1 MAMNR
6 FNLPDD
12 VTLDMIDD
20 HFGSPDPVGTCA
32 RCGDELDEESAH
44 CFDGD
49 DYCSGCLDQ
58 VAREADRYC
67 SNCGVVEHECFT
79 TAFND
84 EPYCRP
90 CLLQQLTNLRRLGE
104 IFELGVANGVPL
116 VTPVVFVLEGD
127 ADTTYIGTHEV
138 IQHEKIVLHIAPVS
152 AGDTEILQAALDEA
166 ISAAR
171 VTFVSG
177 LQPTRSEIQ

>member
-1 MAMNR
+1 MNR

-32 RCGDELDEESAH
+32 RCGDDLYEESEH

-49 DYCSGCLDQ
+49 YYCSGCLDQ

-67 SNCGVVEHECFT
+67 SNCGVIDRECFT

-84 EPYCRP
+84 EPYCKP

-104 IFELGVANGVPL
+104 IFELGVANGVL
-116 VTPVVFVLEGD
+116 LTTPVVFVLEGD

-152 AGDTEILQAALDEA
+152 VGDAQILQAAVDEA
-166 ISAAR
+166 ISSAR
-171 VTFVSG
+171 VSPAGKEQTS
-177 LQPTRSEIQ
+177 RSEFQ